1 MKNNLF
7 DIFSAFA
14 LALPLAL
21 LVGVLSCG
29 VGGDSGALFLAAAG
43 STLLLAWPALAQY
56 CQQGRRPGHRHTFR
70 LRLIAGLL
78 LLPPLASAVMF
89 GAVRPPASYA
99 GGALF
104 LAMCTAGGASLLL
117 GWLGAA
123 IAYAFSRRE
132 AFI

>member
-14 LALPLAL
+14 LALPIAL
-21 LVGVLSCG
+21 LAGALSFG
-29 VGGDSGALFLAAAG
+29 AGGESGALFLAATA

-56 CQQGRRPGHRHTFR
+56 CQQGRRPGRRHTFR

-78 LLPPLASAVMF
+78 FLPPVASAVMF
-89 GAVRPPASYA
+89 GALKPPAGQA
-99 GGALF
+99 DGAAL
-104 LAMCTAGGASLLL
+104 LAMCVAGGTTLLL